1 MFNRLSHP
9 GAIGLLSSCIF
20 HRGSWEKQTHRSQSM
35 RCSSSRPWEYSNPK
49 KSREAHCLIGTEV
62 ARTSR
67 LLRNEMPKQGTK
79 GHLMDA
85 VRCGSPNCTVP
96 SEPRRKAA
104 VKVCSVARWQPGH
117 DLVSLH
123 RSRLVP
129 NKASQYE
136 ATGKASSSLLAGV
149 C

>member
-1 MFNRLSHP
+1 MFNCLSHL

-35 RCSSSRPWEYSNPK
+35 RCSGSRPWEHSSPK
-49 KSREAHCLIGTEV
+49 KSREAHYLIGTEV
-62 ARTSR
+62 ARASR
-67 LLRNEMPKQGTK
+67 LLRNERPKQGTE
-79 GHLMDA
+79 GRLMDA
-85 VRCGSPNCTVP
+85 VRRGSPNCTVP
-96 SEPRRKAA
+96 SEPRCKAA
-104 VKVCSVARWQPGH
+104 VKICSVAWWQPRH